1 MLRWALSLCWQ
12 RPILQGGSWKATMR
26 RLPIWLR
33 SVTSVQCQLLTG
45 HWWCLRQPP
54 SGSGCS
60 WLQAR
65 PIFAAQ
71 LWLFLATRSMFS
83 INKVEGDLFIFWK
96 EWHHRTVSCLCHLF
110 SKCAKVSFLSQL
122 IGSTQNSVQA
132 DECNKYVG
140 LASGTC
146 SQEIVSK
153 GYQLPPAS
161 YDLIKG
167 PSFLLNMLYNLALHP
182 VALYPPKPHWR
193 GCCLTWWIVAVHPW
207 STVDLPWSTELQQR
221 SSDFFYHCECVN
233 VVGIYPSIGGRI
245 FGPRKIGIWE
255 KNNFLTSI
263 PDCMPG
269 LCGHSFLM
277 ATQKRFVVA
286 V

>member
-193 GCCLTWWIVAVHPW
+193 GCCLNVMDCGSASLEHSRPPLVHRATAEVIGFFLSLWVCQCCWNLPIHRWENFW
-207 STVDLPWSTELQQR
+207 STKNRDLGKE
-221 SSDFFYHCECVN
+221 
-233 VVGIYPSIGGRI
+233 
-245 FGPRKIGIWE
+245 
-255 KNNFLTSI
+255 
-263 PDCMPG
+263 
-269 LCGHSFLM
+269 
-277 ATQKRFVVA
+277 
-286 V
+286 